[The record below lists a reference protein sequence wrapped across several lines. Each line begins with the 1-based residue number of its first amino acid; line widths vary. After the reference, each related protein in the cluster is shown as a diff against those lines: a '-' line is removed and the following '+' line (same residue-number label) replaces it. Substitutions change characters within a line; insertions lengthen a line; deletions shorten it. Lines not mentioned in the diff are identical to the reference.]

1 MNIFVVEDEPPILR
15 EILSIIES
23 FHEDYCLLGSAVN
36 GKDALQFLE
45 KHGAKIDVL
54 ITDIQIPVLTGLEL
68 ISHIRDSYPHILC
81 IILTGYSDFN
91 YARQALRY
99 GVFDYLLKPV
109 DEEELH
115 GKLREAYARKCQDY
129 IKDQTAPIP
138 SSPQP
143 LKETPALKETTS
155 LKTISPDPAFD
166 HDGLYQVAL
175 LSLGPFPLYSS
186 KYHNLFPDFW
196 KKIQLEE
203 LFCHDPSLKDR
214 YWIIDSSSPSEKIL
228 LFLLPEEQLQRRDT
242 FLADLMAP
250 LLNGPEQITI
260 AIEPQFPGIRKIHST
275 VLRLRSQINRCVRIQ
290 KSQLLFLREADGE
303 ASEFAQA
310 RSWCLRLSQL
320 FAKKNVP
327 VFEAELKNCIR
338 KIQKADLPSAELFRF
353 LKELFLYCIRAVE
366 DICSFP
372 SLDID
377 STAGEILVFSDSYV
391 AFYENTRSIFR
402 SLFELMLDQEP
413 LFHDKADIVMKLDSY
428 MKEHFTSSI
437 NTQSIAKEFGFTPA
451 YLSKI
456 FREYKNVSPSDY
468 ITDLR
473 IERAKEILLANPS
486 CKIKDI
492 ALSVGYNDPLYFS
505 KVFKNLTGVSPKQY
519 AEQPNQ

>member
-45 KHGAKIDVL
+45 KRGAEIDVL

-129 IKDQTAPIP
+129 M
-138 SSPQP
+138 
-143 LKETPALKETTS
+143 KEPS
-155 LKTISPDPAFD
+155 LKTASPDPALN

-175 LSLGPFPLYSS
+175 LTLGPFPVYAS

-203 LFCHDPSLKDR
+203 LFCRNPSLKDR

-228 LFLLPEEQLQRRDT
+228 LFLLPEEHLQQRDT

-250 LLNGPEQITI
+250 LLDGPEQITI

-290 KSQLLFLREADGE
+290 KSQLLFLRDTDGGT
-303 ASEFAQA
+303 SEFAQA

-320 FAKKNVP
+320 YAKKNVP

-338 KIQKADLPSAELFRF
+338 TLQKEDLPSAELFHF

-372 SLDID
+372 ALDID

-413 LFHDKADIVMKLDSY
+413 LFHDKTDIVMKLDSY
-428 MKEHFTSSI
+428 MKENFTTSI

-456 FREYKNVSPSDY
+456 FREYKKISPSDY

-473 IERAKEILLANPS
+473 IERAKELLLANPS